1 MLPIFINEI
10 LKKTNNSPSLEA
22 QRKIIAVLVILTIL
36 SLSNIEQFYSAV
48 VSAGSK
54 RTINHD
60 IRQWITTDMPN
71 CIKKATTTATS
82 SEKAHQYVFL
92 TSNDENG
99 RNDNLTTLIENPWAL
114 DGRTF
119 NQWRYGT
126 SRSNYLLLEKFG
138 LKGINTWA
146 FTEGNLGKTI
156 DYANVLGIN
165 YLVATTPLTS
175 SEDIEFLGECEIPKD
190 ISPKF
195 VPFKQLLSGIET
207 GNTSYQKNLYV
218 YGILLERNLTQI
230 TEVNSNTIEYTIVC
244 DERKTN
250 TLTTNY
256 TSDLRVSNY
265 ESAQLTRDLGSDLTK
280 LKIKS
285 CPAKQMKIELK
296 SQNKILYLDVFFLI
310 LYVLMP
316 IILAYRSNRK
326 R

>member
-10 LKKTNNSPSLEA
+10 LKKTNNSPPLEA

-60 IRQWITTDMPN
+60 IRKWITTDMPN
-71 CIKKATTTATS
+71 CIKKSTTTAAS
-82 SEKAHQYVFL
+82 SEKAPQYVFL

-99 RNDNLTTLIENPWAL
+99 RNDNLTSLIENPWAL

-126 SRSNYLLLEKFG
+126 SRSNYLLLEKYG
-138 LKGINTWA
+138 LRALNTWA
-146 FTEGNLGKTI
+146 FTERNLEKTI

-175 SEDIEFLGECEIPKD
+175 SEKIEFLGECEIPKD

-230 TEVNSNTIEYTIVC
+230 TEVSSNTIKYNIVC
-244 DERKTN
+244 DERKSN

-256 TSDLRVSNY
+256 TSDLRVTSYDN
-265 ESAQLTRDLGSDLTK
+265 A
-280 LKIKS
+280 
-285 CPAKQMKIELK
+285 
-296 SQNKILYLDVFFLI
+296 
-310 LYVLMP
+310 
-316 IILAYRSNRK
+316 
-326 R
+326 